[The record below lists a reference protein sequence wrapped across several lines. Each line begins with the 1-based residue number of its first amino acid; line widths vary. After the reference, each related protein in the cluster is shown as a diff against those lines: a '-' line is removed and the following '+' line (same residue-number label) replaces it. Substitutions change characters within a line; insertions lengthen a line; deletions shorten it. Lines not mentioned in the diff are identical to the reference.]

1 VFPLKTLRRL
11 LALLTLSVL
20 LTPSAVRAQNQ
31 RAVLELLINEVSAGE
46 SLVVMRGSEVL
57 VGTQALTDAG
67 LQSFAGGREM
77 IGGQEFV
84 SLTSL
89 APAVSFRVDEVDLRL
104 YITASPELLG
114 QRVYDLYSGA
124 PRDLVFKANTSGF
137 VNYSV
142 NYTSDRRVDLFAE
155 SALSMRGVL
164 LYNTVSA
171 IGQTATRGLTN
182 VTVDQRPQMR
192 RWIFGDNLGFTG
204 PLGGDAWIAGITVA
218 KEFAINPYFVRHPT
232 LSLSTPINVPSVM
245 EVQVNGQIVRREQVA
260 PGRLEI
266 RNLPMALGRNDA
278 QVIVRD
284 AFGVERE
291 LSSTYYLTTTALAE
305 SVHDYQ
311 YSVGFRRQSI
321 GEQSWDY
328 RTPAALARHR
338 VGLSDSVTVGGR
350 VETHP
355 GRLYNAGPSLNLRL
369 PFAEVEAA
377 AAVSRTLGQWG
388 TASLVGFNV
397 NRRQISTG
405 GSVRLASRRYATL
418 TPNPQD
424 EDPATE
430 ANVFASTSL
439 GGPVTVT
446 MQHSLTRLHQGITR
460 ARTGILST
468 IHLARNME
476 LTASVADVRDER
488 TRGKE
493 IFAGFTIL
501 LGRSA
506 SASAGHVRD
515 GRGNRMTVDAQR
527 SLPVGEGYGYQFHG
541 ESGDDSMA
549 TGVARYQGR
558 YGRYELRQETLNGD
572 THTTASTAG
581 SIVGIGGGVY
591 ASRPVQDSYALV
603 RVPGVKGVRAYSS
616 HQEVGK
622 TGRNGDLLVPD
633 LHAYYAN
640 ILDVADNDIP
650 LQYAVPD
657 VNQTLALPYRGGA
670 VAVFDVQKIQ
680 RVVGSIRMADKGE
693 DRIPTYGDLV
703 VTVKGRDVTSPVGS
717 SGRFYFEDLPA
728 GTHAAV
734 VKDTSGKRCAF
745 TITVPSS
752 NGTLVNLGTLRC
764 EVQQP

>member
-1 VFPLKTLRRL
+1 
-11 LALLTLSVL
+11 
-20 LTPSAVRAQNQ
+20 
-31 RAVLELLINEVSAGE
+31 
-46 SLVVMRGSEVL
+46 
-57 VGTQALTDAG
+57 
-67 LQSFAGGREM
+67 
-77 IGGQEFV
+77 
-84 SLTSL
+84 
-89 APAVSFRVDEVDLRL
+89 
-104 YITASPELLG
+104 
-114 QRVYDLYSGA
+114 
-124 PRDLVFKANTSGF
+124 
-137 VNYSV
+137 
-142 NYTSDRRVDLFAE
+142 
-155 SALSMRGVL
+155 
-164 LYNTVSA
+164 
-171 IGQTATRGLTN
+171 
-182 VTVDQRPQMR
+182 
-192 RWIFGDNLGFTG
+192 
-204 PLGGDAWIAGITVA
+204 
-218 KEFAINPYFVRHPT
+218 
-232 LSLSTPINVPSVM
+232 
-245 EVQVNGQIVRREQVA
+245 
-260 PGRLEI
+260 
-266 RNLPMALGRNDA
+266 
-278 QVIVRD
+278 
-284 AFGVERE
+284 
-291 LSSTYYLTTTALAE
+291 
-305 SVHDYQ
+305 
-311 YSVGFRRQSI
+311 
-321 GEQSWDY
+321 
-328 RTPAALARHR
+328 
-338 VGLSDSVTVGGR
+338 
-350 VETHP
+350 
-355 GRLYNAGPSLNLRL
+355 
-369 PFAEVEAA
+369 
-377 AAVSRTLGQWG
+377 
-388 TASLVGFNV
+388 
-397 NRRQISTG
+397 
-405 GSVRLASRRYATL
+405 
-418 TPNPQD
+418 
-424 EDPATE
+424 
-430 ANVFASTSL
+430 
-439 GGPVTVT
+439 
-446 MQHSLTRLHQGITR
+446 
-460 ARTGILST
+460 
-468 IHLARNME
+468 ME

-527 SLPVGEGYGYQFHG
+527 SLPVGVGYGYQFHG

-752 NGTLVNLGTLRC
+752 NGTLVNLGTLMC